1 MNRIKEVTGDDIE
14 EIAKLEADCFSDPWS
29 QKGIWDAYNGDFYL
43 MYKIEEKEKIA
54 GYIIGR
60 YIVDEGELLRVAV
73 NPKERQ
79 SGLGQAL
86 VQMLQ
91 NEMSVRGVKDIFLEV
106 RESNE
111 NAIKLYE
118 KMQFECIGKR
128 KRYYQHPTED
138 AVLMKWKGKIC

>member
-1 MNRIKEVTGDDIE
+1 MNKIKGVTEDDIE

-43 MYKIEEKEKIA
+43 MYKIEENEKIA

-73 NPKERQ
+73 NPKARQ
-79 SGLGQAL
+79 VGLGQAL
-86 VQMLQ
+86 VQILQ
-91 NEMSVRGVKDIFLEV
+91 NEMRVRGIRDIFLEV

-111 NAIKLYE
+111 NAIRLYE
-118 KMQFECIGKR
+118 KMRFEYIGKR
-128 KRYYQHPTED
+128 KNYYQHPTED
-138 AVLMKWKGKIC
+138 AVLMKWKEKIC